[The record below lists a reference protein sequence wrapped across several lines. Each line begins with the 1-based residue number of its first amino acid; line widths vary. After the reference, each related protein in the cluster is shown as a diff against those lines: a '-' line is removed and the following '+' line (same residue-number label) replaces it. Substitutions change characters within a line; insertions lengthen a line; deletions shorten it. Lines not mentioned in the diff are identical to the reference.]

1 MQKRIPATDERSLE
15 TEALAAD
22 FWLTHTSGNIN
33 RYDFQELAS
42 AGLPEAPAVA
52 TVVCPLDEQ
61 HCREIRRLCNQSD
74 ILVYNFYAT
83 IFSLLLNRY
92 FNHTEI
98 IFLANA
104 GTPEG
109 YIIFSSP
116 VNTSASF
123 KEIFAANKNF
133 ILQAIPYAAGYNDIA
148 AFIGEEK
155 LAALTTTGL
164 AVNTPADRMDGYDPL
179 FSFIVTE
186 NVTTPSIQVTY
197 PGDYCSNEW
206 MTLFLD
212 NFRHLAGEIIAHI
225 YEPVSTLSVTGNL
238 EQQMLARFNNTQRLY
253 PKDRTV
259 VALFEEQAAETPH
272 ATAVVY
278 DAGKLT
284 YEELNTLANQF
295 ADYLRK
301 QWNITT
307 DDLVSIRLDRS
318 HMMLVVILGIF
329 KSGGAYVPVDP
340 EYPEDRISYIV
351 GNSRCKVVV
360 DDALLAGFMATRD
373 EYAKGN
379 STLKPGPR
387 DLSYVI
393 YTSGSTGKPKG
404 VMIEHMGM
412 LNHLF
417 SKIDVLGL
425 HAGSVVIQNASQS
438 FDISVWQFL
447 AALICGGTVIVYDKD
462 LVLNIGAFIASLQRD
477 KPTIL
482 EVVPSYLSAML
493 DQLEDN
499 GDLHPLD
506 TLTYMVVTGEELKPG
521 LATRWFNLFP
531 GRPLVNA
538 YGPTEA
544 SDDIAHHV
552 MYHMD
557 GASRVPIGKTVQNL
571 RIYIVND
578 DMQLCPAGVKGEI
591 CVSGDGIGRGYLYNE
606 EKTRAAFMTDPFRDE
621 QDVRMYRTGDIG
633 RYLVDG
639 NIAFYG
645 RRDDQ
650 VKILGNRIELGEI
663 ESALQRHPAVDMAAV
678 IVHVS
683 GAGQELAA
691 FFTSRGELETAAL
704 RAHLSNSLPA
714 YMVPAYFVQLKTM
727 PLTPNGKTDRKKLQE
742 LEITTMR
749 SPVSYIPPR
758 NKTEE
763 QLLLI
768 WQELAGHQG
777 MGIKDNFFEVGGDSL
792 KATRLSSRIH
802 KTFGVKLPL
811 RLLFTVATVEE
822 QAALISQSSAT
833 TFYAI
838 PQVPQQEYYPVSPS
852 QQRIWVLSQFGEAN
866 IAYNVPGACIF
877 SGKLDHEALN
887 TAIRM
892 LTDRHEILRTTFTE
906 DPDGNIVQRILPI
919 DRTGIRMNSHDLRHA
934 DEQRQLLER
943 WMIQEHTA
951 PFDLAEGPLM
961 RISLYQLA
969 GDQWVFS
976 YVLHHI
982 ITDGWSTGI
991 LINELLQCYNALV
1004 NQEPVALQPLEI
1016 QYKDYAAWQLD
1027 LVKGQ
1032 GAAAHRNYWLQQL
1045 SGELPVIGLQTDY
1058 PRPPVKTYSGSIV
1071 QKTFSATWLSRLK
1084 SISRAADA
1092 TLFMGL
1098 LAALKMLLHRYTAQD
1113 DMIIGTPVAGREH
1126 ADLEEQIGVYINT
1139 LALRTRFRNDDT
1151 FSDLLAQVRQVTL
1164 DAFEHQVYPFDEL
1177 VDALQPPRDTSRSP
1191 IFDVMMILQ
1200 NADADHNRETRRLHN
1215 LTVNAWPSGEQA
1227 VTKFDLT
1234 FVFVEAG
1241 EELLLSVEYRD
1252 DIYTQHTVSRLVQHL
1267 EQLVMAATDQPLWP
1281 LQLLSYMAAEERKEL
1296 QEDTESIPSI
1306 DTPLSITAAFL
1317 AQVKKM
1323 PDQTAL
1329 VCGDVS
1335 LTYSALYAKATQLA
1349 ARLQDKYHLSPEE
1362 LVVLK
1367 LPRNEWM
1374 VISILGVLLA
1384 GGAYIP
1390 VDPDYPA
1397 ERVAYVL
1404 ADSGSRI
1411 LLDEALL
1418 AELKALPDNNG
1429 LAYTPAVIA
1438 PGNLAYVI
1446 YTSGSTGN
1454 PKGVMIEHRNVMS
1467 FFRNMRPRFFLE
1479 PDLVM
1484 GATTGYTFDIS
1495 VLELIGTLVSG
1506 IRTVLI
1512 PEKDPVQILQYI
1524 SSGRVNALQVT
1535 PSRLM
1540 QLLETDP
1547 GAINVLG
1554 LLKVLLVG
1562 GEAMSP
1568 YLYSI
1573 LRSLHATQVVNVYGP
1588 TETTIW
1594 SSSLHINNAAA
1605 LSVGKPLVNEQIL
1618 ILDSRQQLTPS
1629 GIAGEICIAGEG
1641 VARGYLN
1648 RPELTT
1654 ERFVAHPFRE
1664 GQRIYR
1670 TGDLGRR
1677 LPDGNIS
1684 FIGRN
1689 DDQVKIRGYRIEPG
1703 EIAAALQRY
1712 PDINSTLVL
1721 VRPAASGEPQLVAF
1735 ITAATVLN
1743 VTDIRIFLSQFLPAY
1758 MLPDQY
1764 IQLESFPLTP
1774 NGKTDRKALL
1784 NMAVSQMDTGTAYE
1798 PPGNAT
1804 EEALVRIWE
1813 QLLNREKIGIRDNFF
1828 TLGGNSLT
1836 AVRVLSMIRKD
1847 LEVDIRIEEAFSNT
1861 TIAALAEEI
1870 TRRKW
1875 AARRENTV
1883 SEGNITVTI

>member
-1 MQKRIPATDERSLE
+1 MQKRITATDERSLE

-22 FWLTHTSGNIN
+22 FWLTHTSGDIN
-33 RYDFQELAS
+33 RYDFRELAS
-42 AGLPEAPAVA
+42 AGIPGAPAVT
-52 TVVCPLDEQ
+52 TVVCSLEEQ

-74 ILVYNFYAT
+74 ILIYNFYAT
-83 IFSLLLNRY
+83 IFSVLLNRY

-109 YIIFSSP
+109 YIIFSSS
-116 VNTSASF
+116 VNTTASF
-123 KEIFAANKNF
+123 KEIFAASKNV
-133 ILQAIPYAAGYNDIA
+133 ILQAIPYAAGYSDIA
-148 AFIGEEK
+148 ALIGKEK
-155 LAALTTTGL
+155 LATLTTIGL
-164 AVNTPADRMDGYDPL
+164 AVNTPASRPGGDDPL

-186 NVTTPSIQVTY
+186 NTATPSLQVTY
-197 PGDYCSNEW
+197 PGDHCSNGL

-212 NFRHLAGEIIAHI
+212 NFRHLAGEVIAHI
-225 YEPVSTLSVTGNL
+225 YDPVSTLSIAGTL
-238 EQQMLARFNNTQRLY
+238 EQQMLERFNDTLRPY
-253 PKDRTV
+253 PKERTV
-259 VALFEEQAAETPH
+259 VALFEEQAAATPH
-272 ATAVVY
+272 ATAIVY
-278 DAGKLT
+278 DTNKLT

-295 ADYLRK
+295 AGYLRK
-301 QWNITT
+301 EWSITT

-340 EYPEDRISYIV
+340 EYPEDRINYIV
-351 GNSRCKVVV
+351 SNSRCKVVV
-360 DDALLAGFMATRD
+360 DDTLLAGFMTTR
-373 EYAKGN
+373 EAYAKEN
-379 STLKPGPR
+379 SVVQPGPGN
-387 DLSYVI
+387 LSYAI

-404 VMIEHMGM
+404 VMIEHRGM
-412 LNHLF
+412 LNHLY
-417 SKIDVLGL
+417 SKIGVLGL
-425 HAGSVVIQNASQS
+425 CAGSVVIQNASQS

-462 LVLNIGAFIASLQRD
+462 LVLNIGAFITSLQRD

-499 GDLHPLD
+499 NDFHPLD
-506 TLTYMVVTGEELKPG
+506 SLTYMVVTGEELKPG
-521 LATRWFNLFP
+521 LATRWFSLFP

-552 MYHMD
+552 MHYMD
-557 GASRVPIGKTVQNL
+557 GAYRVPIGKTVQNL

-578 DMQLCPAGVKGEI
+578 DMQLCPTGVKGEI
-591 CVSGDGIGRGYLYNE
+591 CVSGDGIGRGYLYDE
-606 EKTRAAFMTDPFRDE
+606 ERTRAAFLTDPFRDE
-621 QDVRMYRTGDIG
+621 QDVRMYKTGDIG
-633 RYLVDG
+633 RYLEDG
-639 NIAFYG
+639 NVAFYG

-650 VKILGNRIELGEI
+650 VKIGGNRIELGEI
-663 ESALQRHPAVDMAAV
+663 ESVLQRHPAVDMAAV
-678 IVHVS
+678 VVHTS
-683 GAGQELAA
+683 TAGQELVA
-691 FFTSRGELETAAL
+691 FFTSRDELEIAAL
-704 RAHLSNSLPA
+704 RTHLGSSLPA
-714 YMVPAYFVQLKTM
+714 YMVPACFVQLETM

-742 LEITTMR
+742 LEITAMR
-749 SPVSYIPPR
+749 SAGSYIPPR

-768 WQELAGHQG
+768 WRELAGHQG

-792 KATRLSSRIH
+792 KAIRLSSRIH
-802 KTFGVKLPL
+802 KSFGVKLPL
-811 RLLFTVATVEE
+811 RVLFTVATVEE
-822 QAALISQSSAT
+822 QAQLISQSSAT
-833 TFYAI
+833 EFYAI
-838 PQVPQQEYYPVSPS
+838 PRLPQQAYYPVSPS
-852 QQRIWVLSQFGEAN
+852 QQRIWVLSQFSEAN
-866 IAYNVPGACIF
+866 IAYNVPGAYIF
-877 SGKLDHEALN
+877 SGTLNEEALG
-887 TAIRM
+887 TAICM
-892 LTDRHEILRTTFTE
+892 LTDRHEILRTSFLE
-906 DPDGNIVQRILPI
+906 DQDGNIVQRILPI
-919 DRTGIRMNSHDLRHA
+919 DKTNIRIHSRDLRQT

-943 WMIQEHTA
+943 MMEQEHTA
-951 PFDLAEGPLM
+951 PFDLAGGPLM
-961 RISLYQLA
+961 RITLYQVA
-969 GDQWVFS
+969 DDEWVFS

-982 ITDGWSTGI
+982 ITDGWSTGV

-1004 NQEPVALQPLEI
+1004 KNEQVALQPLEI

-1032 GAAAHRNYWLQQL
+1032 NAAVHRDYWLQQL

-1058 PRPPVKTYSGSIV
+1058 PRPPVKRYSGSIV
-1071 QKTFSATWLSRLK
+1071 HKTFSAAWLNRLK
-1084 SISRAADA
+1084 SASRGASA

-1098 LAALKMLLHRYTAQD
+1098 LAAVKMLLHRYTSQD
-1113 DMIIGTPVAGREH
+1113 DIIIGTPVAGREH

-1139 LALRTRFRNDDT
+1139 LALRTRFRNEDT
-1151 FSDLLAQVRQVTL
+1151 FSDLLTQVKQVTL
-1164 DAFEHQVYPFDEL
+1164 DAFEHQLYPFDEL
-1177 VDALQPPRDTSRSP
+1177 VDLLQPPKDTSRSP

-1200 NADADHNRETRRLHN
+1200 NADADHNRETRQLQD
-1215 LTVNAWPSGEQA
+1215 LTVSAWPSGEHA

-1241 EELLLSVEYRD
+1241 DELLLSVEYRN
-1252 DIYTQHTVSRLVQHL
+1252 DIYTQQTVSRLVQHL
-1267 EQLVMAATDQPLWP
+1267 EQLVMAATEQPLWP
-1281 LQLLSYMAAEERKEL
+1281 VQLLGYISAEESAEL
-1296 QEDTESIPSI
+1296 QRHTEYMPAG
-1306 DTPLSITAAFL
+1306 DAPLSITAAFL
-1317 AQVKKM
+1317 AQVKKT

-1329 VCGDVS
+1329 VCGEVS
-1335 LTYSALYAKATQLA
+1335 LTYSALYTKATQLA
-1349 ARLQDKYHLSPEE
+1349 ARLHDKYNLQREE

-1404 ADSGSRI
+1404 ADSSSRI

-1418 AELKALPDNNG
+1418 AELNALPDDSG
-1429 LAYTPAVIA
+1429 LAYTPEVVP

-1454 PKGVMIEHRNVMS
+1454 PKGVMIEHRSVMS
-1467 FFRNMRPRFFLE
+1467 FFSNMRSRFFLE
-1479 PDLVM
+1479 PHLVM

-1506 IRTVLI
+1506 IRMILI
-1512 PEKDPVQILQYI
+1512 PGKDPVQILQYI
-1524 SSGRVNALQVT
+1524 SSDLVNALQVT

-1547 GAINVLG
+1547 GAIRVLER
-1554 LLKVLLVG
+1554 LKVLLVG

-1568 YLYSI
+1568 YLYKI
-1573 LRSLHATQVVNVYGP
+1573 LRSLDATQVVNVYGP

-1594 SSSLHINNAAA
+1594 SSALHINNAAV
-1605 LSVGKPLVNEQIL
+1605 LSVGKPLINEQIL
-1618 ILDSRQQLTPS
+1618 ILDNRGQLTPS
-1629 GIAGEICIAGEG
+1629 GVAGEICIAGEG

-1648 RPELTT
+1648 RPVLTK
-1654 ERFVAHPFRE
+1654 ERFIAHPFKE

-1703 EIAAALQRY
+1703 EIAAVLQRY

-1721 VRPAASGEPQLVAF
+1721 VRPTAAGDPELVAF
-1735 ITAATVLN
+1735 ITAGIKLN
-1743 VTDIRIFLSQFLPAY
+1743 VTDIRTFLHQYLPAY

-1774 NGKTDRKALL
+1774 TGKADRKALL
-1784 NMAVSQMDTGTAYE
+1784 SMAVSQIDTGTTYA

-1813 QLLNREKIGIRDNFF
+1813 QLLNREKIGINDNFF
-1828 TLGGNSLT
+1828 LLGGNSLT
-1836 AVRVLSMIRKD
+1836 AVRVLSMIRKE

-1861 TIAALAEEI
+1861 TIAALAAEI
-1870 TRRKW
+1870 VRRKW
-1875 AARRENTV
+1875 TARREDTF